1 MRSTNIGRAAFVAV
15 AALALIGHAGSHARK
30 ASPKVAVADG
40 QAAFVKKIIDGD
52 TIDVRLLP
60 SGESVRVRIKGID
73 CPESHK
79 NSKCKKDGQAGRK
92 DCEEQVPLGLKAA
105 KRAHKLLDE
114 TKIRLESSRPNK
126 TFEWTFDRLLA
137 YVRMVDGR
145 DFGLVMVKEGLCEDF
160 GWKYPHPRG
169 KEYEAAQKTGQ
180 AE

>member
-1 MRSTNIGRAAFVAV
+1 MLG
-15 AALALIGHAGSHARK
+15 ALALMAHAGGHARTK
-30 ASPKVAVADG
+30 IPKVPVADG
-40 QAAFVKKIIDGD
+40 QTAFVKKIVDGD

-60 SGESVRVRIKGID
+60 SGETVRVRIKGID

-92 DCEEQVPLGLKAA
+92 DCTVQIPLGLKAA

-114 TKIRLESSRPNK
+114 TKIKLEASKPNK

-137 YVRMVDGR
+137 YVRMADGR
-145 DFGLVMVKEGLCEDF
+145 DYGLVMIKEGLCEDF

-169 KEYEAAQKTGQ
+169 KEYEAAEKAGQ
-180 AE
+180 TE